1 MSSLPVFSPSSLAP
15 LRATDVAKAYGDRLV
30 LDGVDLL
37 AHPGQPVGVV
47 GENGVGKSTL
57 LRIVIGQEAADA
69 GSVSLP
75 EDVGLLT
82 QNPEFPPGATVG
94 DVLDVAL
101 APLHDG
107 VRRLESM
114 AARLHDAADGSAAD
128 DYAAALEW
136 ARHHDAWDADRRAEL
151 ACARFGLGGIGR
163 DHRVDRLSGGQ
174 RSRLALA
181 ALIVRQPD
189 CVILDEPTNHLD
201 EQAIDYL
208 ESFLTAL
215 EGVVVVASHDRVFL
229 DHVCSVIVD
238 LDASHFGVDGDGSN
252 RYTGGFS
259 DYLEHKQLARR
270 RWEQAFLDQQN
281 ELNALRR
288 ATRTTARSVSP
299 HNRPPRDND
308 KYIHHFKG
316 ENVAGTISRRV
327 RNVEQRI
334 EAIEKEL
341 VPKPPRPLSFGRALT
356 GESRHQGLAVS
367 VRRLEVT
374 GRLRLDRIDLAVGEH
389 LLVTGDNGSG
399 KSTLLN
405 VLAGT
410 LAADSGQAIVGARR
424 VGRLAQ
430 DVVFRDPEQ
439 TPDEVYAAA
448 TGSSVAA
455 LGELGLLHPRDLGR
469 PVGRLSVGQQRRLA
483 LAILVAGEPD
493 LLLLDEPTNHISLLL
508 ATELEEALGRSPGT
522 VVIAS
527 HDRWLRDRW
536 AGKTLHLSAV
546 EQAR

>member
-1 MSSLPVFSPSSLAP
+1 MSSVPLFRPSALAP
-15 LRATDVAKAYGDRLV
+15 LRATDVSKAYGDRVV

-37 AHPGQPVGVV
+37 AHPGQPVGLV

-57 LRIVIGQEAADA
+57 LRLVTGQETADTGA
-69 GSVSLP
+69 VSLP
-75 EDVGLLT
+75 EDVGFLS
-82 QNPEFPPGATVG
+82 QDPDFPVDATVG
-94 DVLDVAL
+94 DVLDLAL

-114 AARLHDAADGSAAD
+114 AARLHDSEDSSAAD
-128 DYAAALEW
+128 DYAAALDW
-136 ARHHDAWDADRRAEL
+136 AQHHDAWDADRRAEL
-151 ACARFGLGGIGR
+151 ACARLGLGGVQR
-163 DHRVDRLSGGQ
+163 DRRVDQLSGGQ

-208 ESFLTAL
+208 ESFLTGL
-215 EGVVVVASHDRVFL
+215 EGVVVAASHDRVFL
-229 DHVCSVIVD
+229 DRVCAVIVD

-252 RYTGGFS
+252 RYAGGFS

-270 RWEQAFLDQQN
+270 RWEQAFLDQQD

-308 KYIHHFKG
+308 KFIHHFKG

-334 EAIEKEL
+334 EVIENEL

-356 GESRHQGLAVS
+356 GEARHQGLAVS
-367 VRRLEVT
+367 VRLLEVT
-374 GRLRLDRIDLAVGEH
+374 GRLRLDHLDLAVGEH

-410 LAADSGQAIVGARR
+410 VVPSSGQAIVGARR

-430 DVVFRDPEQ
+430 DVVFRDPGL
-439 TPDEVYAAA
+439 TPHQVYDAA
-448 TGSSVAA
+448 TSATVS

-469 PVGRLSVGQQRRLA
+469 PVGALSVGQQRRLA

-493 LLLLDEPTNHISLLL
+493 LLLLDEPTNHISLVL
-508 ATELEEALGRSPGT
+508 ATELEEALGRTPGT
-522 VVIAS
+522 VLIAS

-536 AGKTLHLSAV
+536 TGRTLHLDAV
-546 EQAR
+546 AHTG

>member
-1 MSSLPVFSPSSLAP
+1 MSSVPPFRPSALAP
-15 LRATDVAKAYGDRLV
+15 LRATDLSKAYGDRVV

-37 AHPGQPVGVV
+37 AHPGQPVGLV

-57 LRIVIGQEAADA
+57 LRLVTGQETADTGA
-69 GSVSLP
+69 VSLP
-75 EDVGLLT
+75 EDVGFLS
-82 QNPEFPPGATVG
+82 QDPDFPVDATVG
-94 DVLDVAL
+94 DVLDLAL

-114 AARLHDAADGSAAD
+114 AARLHDSADSSAAD
-128 DYAAALEW
+128 DYAAALDW
-136 ARHHDAWDADRRAEL
+136 AQHHDAWDADRRAEL
-151 ACARFGLGGIGR
+151 ACARLGLGDVQR
-163 DHRVDRLSGGQ
+163 DRRVDQLSGGQ

-208 ESFLTAL
+208 ESFLTGL

-229 DHVCSVIVD
+229 DRVCAVIVD

-252 RYTGGFS
+252 RYAGGFS

-270 RWEQAFLDQQN
+270 RWEQAFLDQQD
-281 ELNALRR
+281 ELNGLRR

-308 KYIHHFKG
+308 KFIHHFKG

-356 GESRHQGLAVS
+356 GEARHQGLAVS
-367 VRRLEVT
+367 VRLLEVT
-374 GRLRLDRIDLAVGEH
+374 GRLRLDHLDLAVGEH

-410 LAADSGQAIVGARR
+410 VVPSSGQAIVGARR

-430 DVVFRDPEQ
+430 DVVFRDPGL
-439 TPDEVYAAA
+439 TPHQVYDAA
-448 TGSSVAA
+448 TSATVS

-469 PVGRLSVGQQRRLA
+469 PVGALSVGQQRRLA

-493 LLLLDEPTNHISLLL
+493 LLLLDEPTNHISLVL
-508 ATELEEALGRSPGT
+508 ATELEEALGRTPGT
-522 VVIAS
+522 VLIAS
-527 HDRWLRDRW
+527 HDRWLRHRW
-536 AGKTLHLSAV
+536 TGRTLHLDAV
-546 EQAR
+546 AHTG

>member
-1 MSSLPVFSPSSLAP
+1 MSSVPLFRPSALAP
-15 LRATDVAKAYGDRLV
+15 LRATDVSKAYGDRVV

-37 AHPGQPVGVV
+37 AHPGQPVGLV

-57 LRIVIGQEAADA
+57 LRLVTGQETADT

-75 EDVGLLT
+75 EDVGFLS
-82 QNPEFPPGATVG
+82 QDPDFPAAATVG
-94 DVLDVAL
+94 DVLDLAL

-114 AARLHDAADGSAAD
+114 AARLHDSDDTSAED

-136 ARHHDAWDADRRAEL
+136 AQHHDAWDADRRAEL
-151 ACARFGLGGIGR
+151 ACARLGLGGVRR
-163 DHRVDRLSGGQ
+163 DRRVDQLSGGQ

-208 ESFLTAL
+208 ESFLTGL

-229 DHVCSVIVD
+229 DRVCAVIVD

-252 RYTGGFS
+252 RYAGGFS
-259 DYLEHKQLARR
+259 DYLEHKQLARG
-270 RWEQAFLDQQN
+270 RWEQAFLDQQD

-308 KYIHHFKG
+308 KFIHHFKG

-356 GESRHQGLAVS
+356 GEARHQGLAVS
-367 VRRLEVT
+367 VRSLEVT
-374 GRLRLDRIDLAVGEH
+374 GRLRLDHLDLAVGEH

-410 LAADSGQAIVGARR
+410 VEPSSGQAIVGARR

-430 DVVFRDPEQ
+430 DVVFRDPGL
-439 TPDEVYAAA
+439 TPHQVYAAA
-448 TGSSVAA
+448 TSATVS

-469 PVGRLSVGQQRRLA
+469 PVGALSVGQQRRLA

-493 LLLLDEPTNHISLLL
+493 LLLLDEPTNHISLVL
-508 ATELEEALGRSPGT
+508 ATELEEALGRTPGT
-522 VVIAS
+522 VLIAS

-536 AGKTLHLSAV
+536 TGRTLHLDAV
-546 EQAR
+546 AQIG

>member
-1 MSSLPVFSPSSLAP
+1 MSSVPLFRPSALGP
-15 LRATDVAKAYGDRLV
+15 LRATDLSKAYGDRVV

-37 AHPGQPVGVV
+37 AHPGQPVGLV

-57 LRIVIGQEAADA
+57 LRLVTGQETADTGA
-69 GSVSLP
+69 VSLP
-75 EDVGLLT
+75 EDVGFLS
-82 QNPEFPPGATVG
+82 QDRDFPVDATVG
-94 DVLDVAL
+94 DVLDLAL

-114 AARLHDAADGSAAD
+114 AARLHDSEDNSAAD
-128 DYAAALEW
+128 DYAAALDW
-136 ARHHDAWDADRRAEL
+136 AQHHDAWDADRRAEV
-151 ACARFGLGGIGR
+151 ACARLGLGGVQR
-163 DHRVDRLSGGQ
+163 DRRVDQLSGGQ

-208 ESFLTAL
+208 ESFLTGL

-229 DHVCSVIVD
+229 DRVCAVIID
-238 LDASHFGVDGDGSN
+238 LDARHFGVDGDGSN
-252 RYTGGFS
+252 RYAGGFS
-259 DYLEHKQLARR
+259 AYLEHKQLARR
-270 RWEQAFLDQQN
+270 RWEQAFLDQQD
-281 ELNALRR
+281 ELNGLRR
-288 ATRTTARSVSP
+288 ATRTTARAVSP

-308 KYIHHFKG
+308 KFIHHFKG

-356 GESRHQGLAVS
+356 GEARHQGLAVS
-367 VRRLEVT
+367 VRLLEVS
-374 GRLRLDRIDLAVGEH
+374 GRLRLDHLDLAVGEH

-410 LAADSGQAIVGARR
+410 VVPSSGQAIVGARR

-430 DVVFRDPEQ
+430 DVVFRDPGL
-439 TPDEVYAAA
+439 TPHQVYDAA
-448 TGSSVAA
+448 TSATVS

-469 PVGRLSVGQQRRLA
+469 PVGALSVGQQRRLA

-493 LLLLDEPTNHISLLL
+493 LLLLDEPTNHISLVL
-508 ATELEEALGRSPGT
+508 ATELEEALGRTPGT
-522 VVIAS
+522 VLIAS

-536 AGKTLHLSAV
+536 TGRTLHLDAV
-546 EQAR
+546 AHTG